1 MKFRFKIIYFLFLSL
16 FFCTPLLFTQSN
28 SELFELPKMYL
39 VYFVTILIVFTHLIN
54 VLNKN
59 VPFIKKNILNI
70 FLLLFFLSQLIST
83 YFSIDPHT
91 SIFGYYSRLNG
102 GLLSFVSYI
111 VLFLILN
118 VYIDQKFFQK
128 IINFSLFSAFL
139 VSAFAIAEHFG
150 IDKNWWVQDVQ
161 SRVFSTFGQ
170 PNWLAAYLCIVIPF
184 SIYQSI
190 NAFNQKKYSLSTIYY
205 LRSIIFFISL
215 LFTKSKS
222 GIIACLISL
231 AIYFAISFF
240 KNKNSRKLL
249 IIHYSLLIILSL
261 LITNPIKDIVFKP
274 TQTPSTINN
283 PSPALPA
290 GRSKILV
297 TSSGDIRKIVWKG
310 AIDLWKKFPIFGT
323 GPETFAFSYYWTRPI
338 EHNLTSEWDF
348 LYNKA
353 HNEYLNYLAT
363 TGIFGFITY
372 ILVIFSVIF
381 TLIKNFKLK
390 IKNLS
395 LPILASYTTILITN
409 FAGFSVVVVSLFF
422 FLLPAFINI
431 PDEIE
436 IKPNTKFKI
445 KQYILLPI
453 IIIFTFIFLKNT
465 ISFYLADVMYAKS
478 SSYED
483 KNDYQDALS
492 LIQLSTNLNPNEPIY
507 LDKISDILAK
517 LAVTTK
523 DQKYI
528 DQSISASDQAV
539 NISPANISF
548 WKQRAQN
555 YLYFSTIDSTY
566 YQESINSLL
575 KASKLAPT
583 DAKIF
588 YTIGQFLETAS
599 LTDQAIPYYQQAIT
613 LKSNYDY
620 AYFALGQIYLA
631 KKDFVKA
638 KENLQKTVDYSYPT
652 NTEAEKLLKTI
663 NY

>member
-1 MKFRFKIIYFLFLSL
+1 MKFRFKIIYFLLLSL
-16 FFCTPLLFTQSN
+16 FFCAPLIFTQYN
-28 SELFELPKMYL
+28 SELFELPKMYF
-39 VYFVTILIVFTHLIN
+39 VYLVTILIAFTHLIN

-59 VPFIKKNILNI
+59 VPLIKKNILNI

-83 YFSIDPHT
+83 FFSIDSNT

-102 GLLSFVSYI
+102 GLLSLISYI

-118 VYIDQKFFQK
+118 VYIDRKFFQK
-128 IINFSLFSAFL
+128 IINFSLLSAFL

-170 PNWLAAYLCIVIPF
+170 PNWLAAYLCIIIPF
-184 SIYQSI
+184 SVYKFLDSKIFNNKILFLFLTSI
-190 NAFNQKKYSLSTIYY
+190 FY
-205 LRSIIFFISL
+205 ISL

-231 AIYFAISFF
+231 AIYFVIIFF
-240 KNKNSRKLL
+240 QNKSSRKSLILATSL
-249 IIHYSLLIILSL
+249 IIIFSLLIN
-261 LITNPIKDIVFKP
+261 NPLKDQIFPPK
-274 TQTPSTINN
+274 QISTPTINN
-283 PSPALPA
+283 QQ
-290 GRSKILV
+290 SKILI
-297 TSSGDIRKIVWKG
+297 TSSGNIRKIVWKG
-310 AIDLWKKFPIFGT
+310 AIDLWKKFTIFGT
-323 GPETFAFSYYWTRPI
+323 GPETFAFSYYWTRPA

-363 TGIFGFITY
+363 TGILGFVTY
-372 ILVIFSVIF
+372 ISLITTVLFI
-381 TLIKNFKLK
+381 LIKRILK
-390 IKNLS
+390 NKH
-395 LPILASYTTILITN
+395 PILDTTLLASFISILITN

-422 FLLPAFINI
+422 FLIPTFINI

-436 IKPNTKFKI
+436 IKPDIKLKV
-445 KQYILLPI
+445 KQYILLQI
-453 IIIFTFIFLKNT
+453 IIVFTFIFLKNT
-465 ISFYLADVMYAKS
+465 ISFYLADVMYARS
-478 SSYED
+478 SNYED
-483 KNDYQDALS
+483 KNDYQYALS

-507 LDKISDILAK
+507 LDKLSDILAK
-517 LAVTTK
+517 LAVSTK
-523 DQKYI
+523 DQQYI
-528 DQSISASDQAV
+528 DQSISASDKAV
-539 NISPANISF
+539 KISPANISF

-555 YLYFSTIDSTY
+555 YLYFSTINSTY

-599 LTDQAIPYYQQAIT
+599 LTNQSIPYYQQAIT

-631 KKDFVKA
+631 KKEYKLA
-638 KENLQKTVDYSYPT
+638 KENLQKTIDYSYPT
-652 NTEAEKLLKTI
+652 NTEAENLLKTI
-663 NY
+663 N

>member
-16 FFCTPLLFTQSN
+16 FFCAPLIFTQSN
-28 SELFELPKMYL
+28 SELFELPKMYF
-39 VYFVTILIVFTHLIN
+39 VYLVTILIAFTHLIN

-59 VPFIKKNILNI
+59 VPLIKKNILNI

-83 YFSIDPHT
+83 FFSIDSHT

-102 GLLSFVSYI
+102 GLLSLISYI

-118 VYIDQKFFQK
+118 VYIDRKFFQK
-128 IINFSLFSAFL
+128 IINFSLLSAFL

-170 PNWLAAYLCIVIPF
+170 PNWLAAYLCIIIPF
-184 SIYQSI
+184 SVYKFLDSKIFNNKILFLFLTSI
-190 NAFNQKKYSLSTIYY
+190 FY
-205 LRSIIFFISL
+205 ISL

-231 AIYFAISFF
+231 AIYFVINFF
-240 KNKNSRKLL
+240 QNKSSRKSLILATSL
-249 IIHYSLLIILSL
+249 IIIFSLLIN
-261 LITNPIKDIVFKP
+261 NPLKDQIFPPK
-274 TQTPSTINN
+274 QISTPTINN
-283 PSPALPA
+283 QQ
-290 GRSKILV
+290 SKILI
-297 TSSGDIRKIVWKG
+297 TSSGNIRKIVWKG

-323 GPETFAFSYYWTRPI
+323 GPETFAFSYYWTRPA

-363 TGIFGFITY
+363 TGILGFITY
-372 ILVIFSVIF
+372 LSLITAVLFI
-381 TLIKNFKLK
+381 LIKRILK
-390 IKNLS
+390 NKH
-395 LPILASYTTILITN
+395 PILDTTLLSSFISILITN

-422 FLLPAFINI
+422 FLIPTFINI
-431 PDEIE
+431 PNEIE
-436 IKPNTKFKI
+436 IKPDTKLKV

-453 IIIFTFIFLKNT
+453 IIVFTFIFLKNT
-465 ISFYLADVMYAKS
+465 ISFYLADIMYARS
-478 SSYED
+478 STYED
-483 KNDYQDALS
+483 KNDYQYALS
-492 LIQLSTNLNPNEPIY
+492 LIQLSTNLNPSEPIY
-507 LDKISDILAK
+507 LDKLSDILAK
-517 LAVTTK
+517 LAVSTK
-523 DQKYI
+523 DQQYI
-528 DQSISASDQAV
+528 DQSISASDKAV
-539 NISPANISF
+539 KISPANISF

-555 YLYFSTIDSTY
+555 YLYFSTINSTY

-599 LTDQAIPYYQQAIT
+599 LTDQSIPYYQQAIT

-631 KKDFVKA
+631 KKEYKLA

-652 NTEAEKLLKTI
+652 NTEAEKLLEKL
-663 NY
+663 

>member
-1 MKFRFKIIYFLFLSL
+1 MYFV
-16 FFCTPLLFTQSN
+16 
-28 SELFELPKMYL
+28 YL
-39 VYFVTILIVFTHLIN
+39 VTILIAFTHLIN

-59 VPFIKKNILNI
+59 VPLIKKNILNI

-83 YFSIDPHT
+83 FFSIDSHT

-102 GLLSFVSYI
+102 GLLSLISYI

-118 VYIDQKFFQK
+118 VYIDRKFFQK
-128 IINFSLFSAFL
+128 IINFSLLSAFL

-170 PNWLAAYLCIVIPF
+170 PNWLAAYLCIIIPF
-184 SIYQSI
+184 SVYKFLDSKIFNNKILFLFLTSI
-190 NAFNQKKYSLSTIYY
+190 FY
-205 LRSIIFFISL
+205 ISL

-231 AIYFAISFF
+231 AIYFVINFF
-240 KNKNSRKLL
+240 QNKSSRKSLILATSL
-249 IIHYSLLIILSL
+249 IIIFSLLIN
-261 LITNPIKDIVFKP
+261 NPLKDQIFPPK
-274 TQTPSTINN
+274 QISTPTINN
-283 PSPALPA
+283 QQ
-290 GRSKILV
+290 SKILI
-297 TSSGDIRKIVWKG
+297 TSSGNIRKIVWKG

-323 GPETFAFSYYWTRPI
+323 GPETFAFSYYWTRPA

-363 TGIFGFITY
+363 TGILGFITY
-372 ILVIFSVIF
+372 LSLITAVLFI
-381 TLIKNFKLK
+381 LIKRILK
-390 IKNLS
+390 NKH
-395 LPILASYTTILITN
+395 PILDTTLLSSFISILITN

-422 FLLPAFINI
+422 FLIPTFINI
-431 PDEIE
+431 PNEIE
-436 IKPNTKFKI
+436 IKPDTKLKV

-453 IIIFTFIFLKNT
+453 IIVFTFIFLKNT
-465 ISFYLADVMYAKS
+465 ISFYLADIMYARS
-478 SSYED
+478 STYED
-483 KNDYQDALS
+483 KNDYQYALS
-492 LIQLSTNLNPNEPIY
+492 LIQLSTNLNPSEPIY
-507 LDKISDILAK
+507 LDKLSDILAK
-517 LAVTTK
+517 LAVSTK
-523 DQKYI
+523 DQQYI
-528 DQSISASDQAV
+528 DQSISASDKAV
-539 NISPANISF
+539 KISPANISF

-555 YLYFSTIDSTY
+555 YLYFSTINSTY

-599 LTDQAIPYYQQAIT
+599 LTDQSIPYYQQAIT

-631 KKDFVKA
+631 KKEYKLA

-652 NTEAEKLLKTI
+652 NTEAEKLLEKL
-663 NY
+663 